1 MTRKSFAQQLN
12 LSKAARSMA
21 LLTLALLGLMSASL
35 AATLSDDHKDKDND
49 REKFAIGLWGDLP
62 YSDLQAQVGIPNLIA
77 DMNKQDLAFTVH
89 DGDLKAGNGTPGSVT
104 PTTCVDALYTQAL
117 GFFNALRAPA
127 AFTTGDNDWA
137 DCDRLSNGGFNSLE
151 RLDHERALFFNTP
164 FSLGQQKMRMEVQ
177 STPLCLSVNGPAPCV
192 ENRRWTMGGVTFVTL
207 NIQGS
212 CNNLCDTNPDPAEFA
227 ARNAA
232 DIAWMKDSFAVAKAR
247 NSAAIMLISQ
257 ADPGFDLSTGVGA
270 PLRDPRTLVETDG
283 LPDGFHDFLVA
294 LRDQVVAFQKPVAY
308 VHGDSHYF
316 RIDKPFL
323 NAAGQRLENFTRV
336 ETFGDNQ
343 QNGTN
348 DVNWLKVFVDA
359 NSREVFSY
367 QTQIVPG
374 NRVAV
379 PAPATTPAQ

>member
-1 MTRKSFAQQLN
+1 MIRNSSARQLN
-12 LSKAARSMA
+12 LSKTMREIA
-21 LLTLALLGLMSASL
+21 LVAVAVFTVATTLVAQ
-35 AATLSDDHKDKDND
+35 DRQNDNRNENE

-62 YSDLQAQVGIPNLIA
+62 YSDVQALVGIPNLIA
-77 DMNKQDLAFTVH
+77 DMNKQELAFTVQ

-104 PTTCVDALYTQAL
+104 PTTCVDALYVQAL

-127 AFTTGDNDWA
+127 MFTTGDNDWT
-137 DCDRLSNGGFNSLE
+137 DCDRASNGGFNSLE
-151 RLDHERALFFNTP
+151 RLDHERALFFSTP
-164 FSLGQQKMRMEVQ
+164 FSLGQQKMHMEVQ
-177 STPLCLSVNGPAPCV
+177 STPLCLSVSGPAPCV
-192 ENRRWTMGGVTFVTL
+192 ENRRWTVGGVTFVTM

-212 CNNLCDTNPDPAEFA
+212 CNNLCDTNPDPALFA

-232 DIAWMKDSFAVAKAR
+232 TIAWMKDSFAQAIAR
-247 NSAAIMLISQ
+247 NSAAIMLITQ

-270 PLRDPRTLVETDG
+270 PLRDPKTLVETDG

-294 LRDQVVAFQKPVAY
+294 LRDQVVAFQRPVAF

-379 PAPATTPAQ
+379 PPPAATPAR